1 MIMDDKI
8 IKLINKFEEDPNAVS
23 KIFGGPENVIKYILS
38 RGDEYKQ
45 YMDPK
50 NEIYFNNEI
59 QDLLIWEQYQAAS
72 DKHEY
77 LKHFA
82 KQFLDSDVDVI
93 GDKIVWITDKE
104 DLAEMFDDRGRNGT
118 ARDIAERILNDD
130 DFDYYFD
137 NVIND
142 FYEECIE
149 TLDDNNKKKL
159 ANKIVSELPPLSKD
173 DFENVDFLEE
183 LWEVKGQP
191 ETLVIGEDDIDSLL
205 DDEEATKH
213 IMFNFFREL
222 MWDMEN
228 SYTNAYNS
236 AYESELADD
245 VYGGLKGMFGDS
257 GQMVERG
264 KNYKGNPVWK
274 YNIDITNSLEGFF
287 REYFSGWKY
296 NYNQFEYFGSF
307 HNLMKE
313 LFDNGHEQID
323 FGIPDYPDHS
333 DVQSSYNEYVEI

>member
-1 MIMDDKI
+1 MDDKI

>member
-1 MIMDDKI
+1 MDDKI

-118 ARDIAERILNDD
+118 ARDIAKRILNDD

-173 DFENVDFLEE
+173 EFENIDFLEE

-205 DDEEATKH
+205 DDEESTKH
-213 IMFNFFREL
+213 IMSNFFREL

>member
-1 MIMDDKI
+1 MDDKI
-8 IKLINKFEEDPNAVS
+8 IRLINKFEEDPDAVS
-23 KIFGGPENVIKYILS
+23 KNFGGPENVIKYILS

-50 NEIYFNNEI
+50 NEIYFDNDL
-59 QDLLIWEQYQAAS
+59 QDLLIWEQYQAAP
-72 DKHEY
+72 DKNEY

-82 KQFLDSDVDVI
+82 KQFLDSDIDVI
-93 GDKIVWITDKE
+93 DDRIVWVTDKE
-104 DLAEMFDDRGRNGT
+104 DLAEMFDDRGRDGT
-118 ARDIAERILNDD
+118 ARGVATRVLSD
-130 DFDYYFD
+130 DFNYYFD
-137 NVIND
+137 HVIND
-142 FYEECIE
+142 FYEECVE

-236 AYESELADD
+236 AYESELADE
-245 VYGGLKGMFGDS
+245 VYSNLKGMFGDS

-264 KNYKGNPVWK
+264 KNYKGNPIWK
-274 YNIDITNSLEGFF
+274 YNVDITNSLEGFF
-287 REYFSGWKY
+287 REYFSGWKN
-296 NYNQFEYFGSF
+296 NYNQFEYYGSF
-307 HNLMKE
+307 YNLMKE
-313 LFDNGHEQID
+313 LFDSGYERID
-323 FGIPDYPDHS
+323 FRIPDYPDYS
-333 DVQSSYNEYVEI
+333 DVKSNYNEYVEI